1 LHHRS
6 RPCSSTNLEG
16 FLDGHRGPGQL
27 PKLRYLSWGQY
38 GELVTRLADEVD
50 SSGEKFDL
58 VVGIARGGIPVAMA
72 VADRIG
78 SKVDFIN
85 VKSYTDVGER
95 VKPRILTTIIERITG
110 KRVLVVDDLV
120 DGGETMETVTKYF
133 GSEKPRVMKTAVLFT
148 KPWSTFVPD
157 FSLQTVDTW
166 VVFPY
171 ERGEVRRSRT
181 QRRQKELVPEPR
193 PKRAR
198 DARRASPALN

>member
-1 LHHRS
+1 M
-6 RPCSSTNLEG
+6 
-16 FLDGHRGPGQL
+16 
-27 PKLRYLSWGQY
+27 PKLRYLSWAQY

-58 VVGIARGGIPVAMA
+58 VIGIARGGLPVAMA
-72 VADRIG
+72 VSDRIG

-85 VKSYTDVGER
+85 VKSYSDVGER
-95 VKPRILTTIIERITG
+95 TRPKILTTITEAISG
-110 KRVLVVDDLV
+110 KRVLVVDDLI

-133 GSEKPRVMKTAVLFT
+133 GADGPLLMKTAVLFT

-157 FSLQTVDTW
+157 FSLQTIDTW

-181 QRRQKELVPEPR
+181 QSRQKELVPEPVT
-193 PKRAR
+193 KRRSAGR
-198 DARRASPALN
+198 